1 MKIHLRN
8 KKLKS
13 GKTSLYIEY
22 YKGHKT
28 TSEGK
33 IKHIREFEYL
43 ELYLTTNPN
52 TSNER
57 RNNTQR

>member
-1 MKIHLRN
+1 MKVHLRK

-28 TSEGK
+28 TAEGK
-33 IKHIREFEYL
+33 IKHLREFEYL
-43 ELYLTTNPN
+43 GF
-52 TSNER
+52 
-57 RNNTQR
+57 